1 MRYADTQKELT
12 RNRIISVAAELFKVH
27 GTDATGIAAIMKE
40 AKLTN
45 GAFYA
50 HFDSKEALVEAVIEQ
65 QLMTQLEAFKKELGG
80 VDGLKRITDL
90 YLSDAHL
97 HNCAEGC
104 PSVALLGEISK
115 RSIST
120 RDVYTSGLETITN
133 ELLASTGSTN
143 SKDKQT
149 ILALFGLL
157 IGTLQLA
164 RTVTD
169 EALAR
174 DIINGGHTAAY
185 NLLDTLFNK

>member
-1 MRYADTQKELT
+1 MRYNPTQKELT
-12 RNRIISVAAELFKVH
+12 RSRIIAVATGLFKVH
-27 GTDATGIAAIMKE
+27 GTDATGIATIMSE
-40 AKLTN
+40 AGLTN

-50 HFDSKEALVEAVIEQ
+50 HFNSKEALVEAVIEE
-65 QLMTQLEAFKKELGG
+65 QLTAQLEAFKKELGG
-80 VDGLKRITDL
+80 IEGLKRITEL

-104 PSVALLGEISK
+104 PSAALLGEISK
-115 RSIST
+115 RSNST
-120 RDVYTSGLETITN
+120 RAIYTSGLKEITN
-133 ELLASTGSTN
+133 ELLASTGSTAIN
-143 SKDKQT
+143 GKQT

-174 DIINGGHTAAY
+174 DIIKGGHTAAY
-185 NLLDTLFNK
+185 DLLDSFDE